1 MRRKIR
7 SGMPRSRSRLP
18 PPVRSNAG
26 IEAAYRKRLLRLI
39 DDMHRSLTYW
49 LRAAYRKREPHSAT
63 LMAADA
69 SPAVTLRDAMRR
81 LTRYWM
87 RKFDDAASGL
97 AGYFATTAFRRSDA
111 TLSAIL
117 NRGGFSVKFRMG
129 RAANDVLQAAVAEN
143 VGLIKSIAQQ
153 HLSRVE
159 GDVMRSVQTGR
170 DLEQLVGDLE
180 RNYGVTRRR
189 AELIARDQNN
199 KATAT
204 IIRVRQAELGI
215 TEAVWVHSGG
225 GKEPRPSH
233 LKAGRDRVRY
243 DVKKGWYDPDEDRYV
258 FPGELINCRCVS
270 RPVIPGFE

>member
-1 MRRKIR
+1 
-7 SGMPRSRSRLP
+7 MPRRRLP
-18 PPVRSNAG
+18 PPVRPNAG

-49 LRAAYRKREPHSAT
+49 LRAAYRKREPHAAA

-69 SPAVTLRDAMRR
+69 SPAVALRDAMRR

-87 RKFDDAASGL
+87 RKFDTAASGL
-97 AGYFATTAFRRSDA
+97 ADYFATSAFRRSDA
-111 TLSAIL
+111 TLQAVL
-117 NRGGFSVKFRMG
+117 DRGGFSVKFRMG
-129 RAANDVLQAAVAEN
+129 RAANDVLQATVAEN
-143 VGLIKSIAQQ
+143 VGLIRSIAQQ

-170 DLEQLVGDLE
+170 DLAQLTEDLQ
-180 RNYGVTRRR
+180 RNYGATRRR
-189 AELIARDQNN
+189 AELIARSQNN
-199 KATAT
+199 MATAT
-204 IIRVRQAELGI
+204 ITRVRQAELGI

-233 LKAGRDRVRY
+233 VKAGRDQVRY
-243 DVKKGWYDPDEDRYV
+243 DVRKGWYDPDAEQYIW
-258 FPGELINCRCVS
+258 PGVLPNCRCVS